1 MTGAQADPRERV
13 LCDVVDALRA
23 IEGGR
28 ACPEHVVRNMRD
40 AWRVSALTM
49 LNRNRRE
56 SEAFS
61 RPE

>member
-1 MTGAQADPRERV
+1 MTGEQYERRERV

-28 ACPEHVVRNMRD
+28 PCPEHVMRNMREN
-40 AWRVSALTM
+40 WRASALTM
-49 LNRNRRE
+49 LKRNRRE

-61 RPE
+61 HPE

>member
-1 MTGAQADPRERV
+1 MTGPQADPRERV

-28 ACPEHVVRNMRD
+28 PCPEHVVRNMRD
-40 AWRVSALTM
+40 TWRASALAM

-56 SEAFS
+56 SEAFTK
-61 RPE
+61 